1 MIEVRLGELAETN
14 AAAILRP
21 VAADWSPV
29 TPATRRLEIAAGPD
43 VAAQCERLGE
53 LPVGSAAITP
63 AGPLP
68 SQFLIHVI
76 VRAADQPV
84 TAGIVKR
91 ALLNGLRRAG
101 EWGVTTLA
109 LPPIGTGAGNLD
121 AEQAADV
128 MLSVLHDE
136 LPRFPQ
142 LGHVIIVVDHEY
154 DRDAFSRALAR
165 EGESHGDAAG
175 EPTGRQT

>member
-1 MIEVRLGELAETN
+1 MIEVRLGELAETE

-21 VAADWSPV
+21 VAADWTAV
-29 TPATRRLEIAAGPD
+29 TPATRRLEVAAGRD

-101 EWGVTTLA
+101 EWGVSTLA

-128 MLSVLHDE
+128 MLSVLNDE
-136 LPRFPQ
+136 MPRLPQ
-142 LGHVIIVVDHEY
+142 LERVIIVVDHEY
-154 DRDAFSRALAR
+154 DRDAFARALAR
-165 EGESHGDAAG
+165 EAVGGQAADDAV
-175 EPTGRQT
+175 TGTSS